1 MNRLGVLGMGSLLLG
16 AVAVFG
22 AVNFSAPAVAQ
33 SDGWVTVVDGKEV
46 GDWDKLGVA
55 NWRIA
60 DGALMA
66 DKLDGKDLSYLITK
80 KSYKDFQIKA
90 EFWAD
95 EDANSGIFLR
105 CADIKKVDS
114 DTCYEVNIFDKRPK
128 PEYGTGAI
136 VDVGKVDPM
145 PKAAGKWN
153 TYEITAQG
161 DHLVVVLNGVKTVDA
176 HNAKHAEG
184 PFALQYGSGVIKFRK
199 VQVKSL

>member
-1 MNRLGVLGMGSLLLG
+1 MNRLSVLGMGSLLLG
-16 AVAVFG
+16 TVAVFG
-22 AVNFSAPAVAQ
+22 AVNFSAPAIAQ

-66 DKLDGKDLSYLITK
+66 DKLEGKDLSYLITK

-105 CADIKKVDS
+105 CSDIKKVGS

-176 HNAKHAEG
+176 HDAKHAEG